1 MIVIAPKYIKVRF
14 VLFVSL
20 ISILGCILGG
30 TVLYNLFSVSD
41 VSSGI
46 NKYSTVI
53 IDPGHGGPDGGTSA
67 ANGTLEKEINL
78 QIALKLNDI
87 LCSMGVETVMVRT
100 EDISIHEESAK
111 TIREKKISDIK
122 NRLGIM
128 NNTDNSVFVSI
139 HQNHYSQSK
148 YNGTQ
153 VFYSKNN
160 PDSAILADSIRHSVI
175 TVLQPDNSRET
186 KIAGSEIYLLH
197 HAEIPAVMV
206 ECGFLSNSDET
217 EKLKN
222 DNYQRK
228 LAFLIALGILDFI
241 NKTEAV

>member
-1 MIVIAPKYIKVRF
+1 MKIIAPKYIKVRIF
-14 VLFVSL
+14 LLISL

-30 TVLYNLFSVSD
+30 TALYNLFSVSD

-46 NKYSTVI
+46 KKYSTVI
-53 IDPGHGGPDGGTSA
+53 IDAGHGGPDGGTSSA
-67 ANGTLEKEINL
+67 DGTLEKEINL

-87 LCSMGVETVMVRT
+87 LRSMGVETVMVRT
-100 EDISIHEESAK
+100 EDISIHDESAK

-122 NRLGIM
+122 NRLSIM
-128 NNTDNSVFVSI
+128 NNTDNAVFVSI
-139 HQNHYSQSK
+139 HQNHYSKSQ
-148 YNGTQ
+148 YNGAQ

-160 PDSAILADSIRHSVI
+160 PDSALLADSVRHSII

-186 KIAGSEIYLLH
+186 KTAGSEIYLLH
-197 HAEIPAVMV
+197 HAEVPAVMV
-206 ECGFLSNSDET
+206 ECGFLSNPEET

-222 DNYQRK
+222 DNYQRNM
-228 LAFLIALGILDFI
+228 AFLIALGILDFI